1 MTFPAIFE
9 LIKNLI
15 SKLHKIYI
23 IHLTFINQ
31 ESLQSHMNFI
41 IFFSFFI
48 IVFAF
53 QTLIIKKRLINKL
66 DFTYKT
72 KKYLS
77 LILYITFLGV
87 ILYPMARYFPVV
99 PNWLYFLLSLPIGV
113 IFLTFMITL
122 LHEIISFGI
131 SKTKYTKNR
140 REFFKKGLDIGA
152 ISLVLATNAKAIDN
166 ARDIELELVDV
177 KINYLAQPFTIIQ
190 ISDIHIGGLI
200 NKDFIKK
207 LVEKIN
213 ILNGDIVVI
222 TGDLVD
228 TKLEFAAAAL
238 NELKNIKSKY
248 GTYFI
253 VGNHEYFHGVKPI
266 IDYVNSLGIKTL
278 ENENV
283 YIGEKGKGFYLCGVY
298 DRFGF
303 KYGSYEPDIN
313 KALEKTT
320 DFPTVLLAHQPKYIK
335 ELETTKGIDLI
346 LCGHTHGGQIFP
358 FNFLVKLEQ
367 PYVKGLHTHNEF
379 TQVYVNKGTGF
390 WGPPMRLGASSEI
403 TVLKLSS

>member
-1 MTFPAIFE
+1 M
-9 LIKNLI
+9 NI
-15 SKLHKIYI
+15 SL
-23 IHLTFINQ
+23 
-31 ESLQSHMNFI
+31 
-41 IFFSFFI
+41 FFI
-48 IVFAF
+48 LFTIVFAF

-66 DFTYKT
+66 DFNYKT

-77 LILYITFLGV
+77 LFLYLTFFGV
-87 ILYPMARYFPVV
+87 LMYPMARYFPVV
-99 PNWLYFLLSLPIGV
+99 PNWLYFLLSLPIGM
-113 IFLTFMITL
+113 IFLTFIITL

-140 REFFKKGLDIGA
+140 REFFKKSLDIGV
-152 ISLVLATNAKAIDN
+152 ISAVIATNVKAIDN
-166 ARDIELELVDV
+166 ARHVELEVVDV
-177 KINYLAQPFTIIQ
+177 KINNLKKTYIIVQ

-200 NKDFIKK
+200 TKNFIKSM
-207 LVEKIN
+207 VDKIN
-213 ILNGDIVVI
+213 LLNADIVVI

-228 TKLEFAAAAL
+228 TKLEFARPAL
-238 NELKNIKSKY
+238 DELKNLQSKY

-283 YIGEKGKGFYLCGVY
+283 YIGEKNEGFYLAGVY

-303 KYGSYEPDIN
+303 RYGSYIPDIN
-313 KALEKTT
+313 KALENCENN
-320 DFPTVLLAHQPKYIK
+320 PTILLAHQPKYINEIK
-335 ELETTKGIDLI
+335 DTKNIDLI

-367 PYVKGLHTHNEF
+367 PYVKGLHQHNDT

-403 TVLKLSS
+403 TVLRLS

>member
-1 MTFPAIFE
+1 
-9 LIKNLI
+9 
-15 SKLHKIYI
+15 
-23 IHLTFINQ
+23 
-31 ESLQSHMNFI
+31 MNFI

-66 DFTYKT
+66 DFNYKT

-77 LILYITFLGV
+77 LTLYITFFGV

-113 IFLTFMITL
+113 IFLTFIITL

-166 ARDIELELVDV
+166 ARNIELELVDV
-177 KINYLAQPFTIIQ
+177 KINNLALPYTIIQ

-200 NKDFIKK
+200 NKEFIKE

-228 TKLEFAAAAL
+228 TKLEFAAPAL

-283 YIGEKGKGFYLCGVY
+283 YIGEKDKGFYLCGVY

-303 KYGSYEPDIN
+303 RYGGAYEPDIN

-379 TQVYVNKGTGF
+379 TLVYVNKGTGF

>member
-1 MTFPAIFE
+1 M
-9 LIKNLI
+9 NL
-15 SKLHKIYI
+15 
-23 IHLTFINQ
+23 
-31 ESLQSHMNFI
+31 I
-41 IFFSFFI
+41 IFFLVFI

-53 QTLIIKKRLINKL
+53 QTFIIKKRLINKL

-77 LILYITFLGV
+77 LILYITFFGAV
-87 ILYPMARYFPVV
+87 LYPMARYYPLV
-99 PNWLYFLLSLPIGV
+99 PNWLYFVLSLPIGM
-113 IFLTFMITL
+113 IFLTFIITL

-131 SKTKYTKNR
+131 KKTPFKNNR

-152 ISLVLATNAKAIDN
+152 ISLVIATNAKAMDN
-166 ARDIELELVDV
+166 AKNVQLEVVDV
-177 KINYLAQPFTIIQ
+177 KINNLKMPYNIVQ
-190 ISDIHIGGLI
+190 ISDVHIGGLI
-200 NKDFIKK
+200 DKEFIKS
-207 LVEKIN
+207 LVDKIN
-213 ILNGDIVVI
+213 ILNADAVVI

-228 TKLEFAAAAL
+228 TKLEYAIPAL
-238 NELKNIKSKY
+238 NELKNIKSKF

-283 YIGEKGKGFYLCGVY
+283 YIGSKDKGFNLCGVY

-303 KYGSYEPDIN
+303 KYNDFIPDIN
-313 KALEKTT
+313 KAMQNIENS
-320 DFPTVLLAHQPKYIK
+320 PTVLLAHQPKFI
-335 ELETTKGIDLI
+335 EEIENTKGIDLM
-346 LCGHTHGGQIFP
+346 LSGHTHGGQIFP
-358 FNFLVKLEQ
+358 FNFLVKIQQ
-367 PYVKGLHTHNEF
+367 PYVKGLHTFNDY

>member
-1 MTFPAIFE
+1 
-9 LIKNLI
+9 
-15 SKLHKIYI
+15 
-23 IHLTFINQ
+23 
-31 ESLQSHMNFI
+31 MNFI
-41 IFFSFFI
+41 IFFSVFF

-66 DFTYKT
+66 DFNYKT

-77 LILYITFLGV
+77 LILYITFFGV
-87 ILYPMARYFPVV
+87 LLYPMARYFPIV

-113 IFLTFMITL
+113 IFLTFIITL

-131 SKTKYTKNR
+131 NKTPYTKNR

-152 ISLVLATNAKAIDN
+152 ISFVIATNAKAMDN
-166 ARDIELELVDV
+166 ARNIELEVVDV
-177 KINYLAQPFTIIQ
+177 KINNLFQAYTIVQ
-190 ISDIHIGGLI
+190 ISDVHIGGLI
-200 NKDFIKK
+200 DKDFIKS
-207 LVEKIN
+207 LVGKIN

-228 TKLEFAAAAL
+228 TKLEFAAATL
-238 NELKNIKSKY
+238 DELRNIKSKY

-283 YIGEKGKGFYLCGVY
+283 YIGEENSGFNLCGVY

-303 KYGSYEPDIN
+303 KYKAYEPDIN
-313 KALEKTT
+313 KAMKNLKNS
-320 DFPTVLLAHQPKYIK
+320 PTILLAHQPKYIK

-367 PYVKGLHTHNEF
+367 PYVKGLNTHNEF

>member
-1 MTFPAIFE
+1 M
-9 LIKNLI
+9 
-15 SKLHKIYI
+15 S
-23 IHLTFINQ
+23 
-31 ESLQSHMNFI
+31 FI
-41 IFFSFFI
+41 IFTTVFT

-66 DFTYKT
+66 DFNYKT

-77 LILYITFLGV
+77 LFLYITFLGV
-87 ILYPMARYFPVV
+87 LLYPMARYFPLV

-122 LHEIISFGI
+122 LHEIISFGF
-131 SKTKYTKNR
+131 SKTTYTKNR

-166 ARDIELELVDV
+166 ARNVQIELVDI
-177 KINYLAQPFTIIQ
+177 KIKDLKQPYTIIQ
-190 ISDIHIGGLI
+190 ISDVHIGGLI
-200 NKDFIKK
+200 DKDFIKS
-207 LVEKIN
+207 LVDKIN
-213 ILNGDIVVI
+213 LLNADIVVI

-228 TKLEFAAAAL
+228 TKIEYAAPAL
-238 NELKNIKSKY
+238 DELRNLKSKF

-253 VGNHEYFHGVKPI
+253 VGNHEYFHKVQRI
-266 IDYVNSLGIKTL
+266 INYVNSLGIKTL

-283 YIGEKGKGFYLCGVY
+283 YIGKKGKGFYLCGVY

-303 KYGSYEPDIN
+303 RYNFYEPDIN
-313 KALEKTT
+313 KALKNTKDE
-320 DFPTVLLAHQPKYIK
+320 PTVLLAHQPKYLK
-335 ELETTKGIDLI
+335 DLEDTKGIDLV

-358 FNFLVKLEQ
+358 FNFLVKFEQ
-367 PYVKGLHTHNEF
+367 PYVRGLHTHNEH

-403 TVLKLSS
+403 SVLKLSS

>member
-1 MTFPAIFE
+1 M
-9 LIKNLI
+9 NI
-15 SKLHKIYI
+15 SL
-23 IHLTFINQ
+23 
-31 ESLQSHMNFI
+31 
-41 IFFSFFI
+41 FFI
-48 IVFAF
+48 LFTIVFAF
-53 QTLIIKKRLINKL
+53 QILIIKKRLINKL
-66 DFTYKT
+66 DFNYKT

-77 LILYITFLGV
+77 LFLYLTFFGV
-87 ILYPMARYFPVV
+87 LMYPMARYFPVV
-99 PNWLYFLLSLPIGV
+99 PNWLYFLLSLPIGM
-113 IFLTFMITL
+113 IFLTFIITL

-140 REFFKKGLDIGA
+140 REFFKKGLDIGV
-152 ISLVLATNAKAIDN
+152 ISAVIATNVKAIDN
-166 ARDIELELVDV
+166 ARHIELEVVDV
-177 KINYLAQPFTIIQ
+177 KINNLKKPYKIIQ

-200 NKDFIKK
+200 TKNFIKSM
-207 LVEKIN
+207 VDKIN
-213 ILNGDIVVI
+213 LLNADIVVI

-228 TKLEFAAAAL
+228 TKLEFARPAL
-238 NELKNIKSKY
+238 DELKNLQSKY

-283 YIGEKGKGFYLCGVY
+283 YIGEKDEGFYLAGVY

-303 KYGSYEPDIN
+303 RYGSYIPDIN
-313 KALEKTT
+313 KALENCENN
-320 DFPTVLLAHQPKYIK
+320 PTILLAHQPKYINEIK
-335 ELETTKGIDLI
+335 DTKNIDLI

-367 PYVKGLHTHNEF
+367 PYVKGLHQHNDT

-403 TVLKLSS
+403 TVLRLS

>member
-1 MTFPAIFE
+1 M
-9 LIKNLI
+9 NI
-15 SKLHKIYI
+15 SL
-23 IHLTFINQ
+23 
-31 ESLQSHMNFI
+31 
-41 IFFSFFI
+41 FFI
-48 IVFAF
+48 LFTIVFTF

-66 DFTYKT
+66 DFNYKT

-77 LILYITFLGV
+77 LFLYLTFFGV
-87 ILYPMARYFPVV
+87 LMYPMARYFPVV
-99 PNWLYFLLSLPIGV
+99 PNWLYFLLSLPIGM
-113 IFLTFMITL
+113 IFLTFIITL

-140 REFFKKGLDIGA
+140 REFFKKGLDIGV
-152 ISLVLATNAKAIDN
+152 ISAVIATNVKAIDN
-166 ARDIELELVDV
+166 ARHVELEVVDV
-177 KINYLAQPFTIIQ
+177 KINNLKKPYKIIQ

-200 NKDFIKK
+200 TKNFIKSM
-207 LVEKIN
+207 VDKIN
-213 ILNGDIVVI
+213 LLNADIVVI

-228 TKLEFAAAAL
+228 TKLEFARPAL
-238 NELKNIKSKY
+238 DELKNLQSKY

-283 YIGEKGKGFYLCGVY
+283 YIGEKDEGFYLAGVY

-303 KYGSYEPDIN
+303 RYGSYIPDIN
-313 KALEKTT
+313 KALENCENN
-320 DFPTVLLAHQPKYIK
+320 PTILLAHQPKYINEIK
-335 ELETTKGIDLI
+335 DTKNIDLI

-367 PYVKGLHTHNEF
+367 PYVKGLHQHNDT

-403 TVLKLSS
+403 TVLRLS